1 MASVKR
7 YTSEDYD
14 LVCEFVKRASGIE
27 TVNEEIIAHSVL
39 IKNDEEV
46 TGMVSYEKFDGLGII
61 RYFIYN
67 HQINPDLLV
76 NMFFELYASAKA
88 AGIIRILIAVSFT
101 VTVSSAYVVFVSVF
115 PIWYTTTIII
125 KVIATIIFV
134 LFVISNT
141 IPFADNSVWMIFLK
155 LYI

>member
-88 AGIIRILIAVSFT
+88 AGINQLISMANQPY
-101 VTVSSAYVVFVSVF
+101 AYQLFELLGFIEVKKPTNLGESDLFKDDQMRVMS
-115 PIWYTTTIII
+115 I
-125 KVIATIIFV
+125 KFQI
-134 LFVISNT
+134 NGN
-141 IPFADNSVWMIFLK
+141 D
-155 LYI
+155 